1 MRSDVSF
8 GLNDLPAEVPS
19 SQAPNKD
26 LAEKLPRNI
35 EGGSAVEV
43 AFKFHSEPGYEVP
56 DTESQKNRR
65 R

>member
-1 MRSDVSF
+1 
-8 GLNDLPAEVPS
+8 
-19 SQAPNKD
+19 
-26 LAEKLPRNI
+26 
-35 EGGSAVEV
+35 V